1 VVLFEWMSARLR
13 LSRRS
18 FVGALAAAPLAT
30 RLSAWDKKVPIGL
43 ELYSVREELAKN
55 PTATL
60 EAVAKM
66 GYECVEFF
74 APYYQWTPDHARD
87 VRKQL
92 DDLKIKCYSTHN
104 SQHSFTPEGVAKA
117 VELNKILGTRYIVLS
132 SPSGKLTTLDDY
144 KKIADMLN
152 TANETMSKD
161 GLHAGY
167 HNHDAEWKP
176 IDGTKPMAVIADNT
190 DKSIMLQLDVG
201 TCVEAGSDPV
211 EWVNSH
217 PGRIKSMHLKD
228 WSPQQGYKVLFG
240 EGVAPWKQ
248 LFAAAEKKGGV
259 EYYLIEQE
267 GSRFPEMET
276 ADRCLIA
283 YRDLRGKSA

>member
-1 VVLFEWMSARLR
+1 MSSRLS
-13 LSRRS
+13 LSRRGFGRAFAS
-18 FVGALAAAPLAT
+18 TVAVAPFAA
-30 RLSAWDKKVPIGL
+30 RISGRDKKIPIGL
-43 ELYSVREELAKN
+43 ELFSVREELAKD
-55 PTATL
+55 PAATL
-60 EAVAKM
+60 QGLAKM

-74 APYYQWTPDHARD
+74 APYYQWTPDHAKE

-92 DDLKIKCYSTHN
+92 DDFKLKCYSTHN
-104 SQHSFTPEGVAKA
+104 GEKSFTSEGLGKA
-117 VELNKILGTRYIVLS
+117 IELNKILGTRFIVLS
-132 SPSGKLTTLDDY
+132 SPSGRLTTLDDY
-144 KKIADMLN
+144 KKVAEMLN

-176 IDGTKPMAVIADNT
+176 IDGTKPMVVLADST

-211 EWVNSH
+211 AWINSQ
-217 PGRIKSMHLKD
+217 PGRIKSLHLKD

-240 EGVAPWKQ
+240 EGVVPWKQ
-248 LFAAAEKKGGV
+248 IFAAAEKKGGV